1 MSGKFSSAVMMA
13 SLMAIALA
21 SNYAEE
27 LGDANRSRVPSAV
40 SRTKEQVLGSV
51 ERPILRHTTKL
62 QGPLETSIELIGA
75 RPEHAGDVFVIRG
88 VITSPETLNDVEFKW
103 SLPKDVELIN
113 GERSG
118 VIAVLSENQATNVQ
132 LTLKTRTGANHQIHL
147 VTAADRNG
155 SRFAQS
161 VQHNTLLEPE
171 MTASRQDMRKA
182 VKASN
187 DVKVVH

>member
-13 SLMAIALA
+13 SLMAILLA

-27 LGDANRSRVPSAV
+27 NSASQTRLPSAV

-62 QGPLETSIELIGA
+62 QGPLETSIELEGA
-75 RPEHAGDVFVIRG
+75 RPERAGDVFVVRG
-88 VITSPETLNDVEFKW
+88 IVSSPETLQDVEYKW

-118 VIAVLSENQATNVQ
+118 RIAVLSENQATSVQ
-132 LTLKTRTGANHQIHL
+132 LTLKTLTGENHQIHM
-147 VTAADRNG
+147 VVGAARNG

-171 MTASRQDMRKA
+171 MVASRKDQQKA
-182 VKASN
+182 VKAAN